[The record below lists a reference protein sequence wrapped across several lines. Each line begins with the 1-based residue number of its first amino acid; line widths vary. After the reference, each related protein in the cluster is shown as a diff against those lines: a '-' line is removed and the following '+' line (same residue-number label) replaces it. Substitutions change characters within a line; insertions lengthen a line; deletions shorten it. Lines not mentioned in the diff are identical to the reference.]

1 MKVWAITEIL
11 AVALSWLI
19 QKEPPKK
26 TEKFSLSEL
35 SQMEVWDSGEQAT
48 SIQESEV
55 TTGNGLTPIS
65 IHLDLER
72 ECQLTAAMLTQEVVQ
87 TRSTKTVKTPI
98 LWMV

>member
-11 AVALSWLI
+11 AVVLLWLI

-55 TTGNGLTPIS
+55 TTGNGLTLTS
-65 IHLDLER
+65 IHLER
-72 ECQLTAAMLTQEVVQ
+72 EYQLPAAVLTQEVVQ
-87 TRSTKTVKTPI
+87 TISTKTVKTPI
-98 LWMV
+98 F